1 MNTNPLLNIQEMYES
16 LSKGHKKVAEY
27 ILSHYDEAIYMS
39 AAMIGGITD
48 VSESTVV
55 RFAKLLGYQGYKE
68 FLKELARVV
77 KTQLNSLQRLGIS
90 NLLLPEDDIIDR
102 VLSHDADSVKKSIQE
117 ISSEQFEEV
126 VSAIVSAEGIYVMGF
141 RSSFSLANFL
151 SYYLSMMFKNVKLI
165 TGSSTGEMFE
175 QIRAVGKGD
184 ILIGIS
190 FPRYSKSTV
199 RAINYA
205 KKRNAKVIAITDSSI
220 SPIAIQ
226 ADYLLTAKSEIVSFV
241 DSLVAPLSVINALL
255 VAIGLR
261 RSEELH
267 NTLQELEDIWDEYGV
282 YEKGMIG
289 EDAKL

>member
-126 VSAIVSAEGIYVMGF
+126 VSTIVSAEGIYVMGF